1 MVPTAVTICLAV
13 FLVKRKISH
22 LSPLECLN
30 YEEIPLTKGQEK
42 AHKMKSLI
50 SHRRHPEI
58 YLARKYLFRSRKAF
72 FITIITLTIGCGI
85 ALASSVIVRGVD
97 IQNRFLKEPDFRIG
111 ITQEACQTL
120 METSPDTENMVF
132 FSKDLLEDIEQTA
145 GNSMGNES
153 QLFGFY
159 PIIGTNG
166 RESIKLL
173 NQGEEAATV
182 IQTLTTV
189 EKEQL
194 QSYIQKQ
201 EQTADWETFEYENG
215 TFLLHDHRLSETV
228 AEKAMQQVG
237 KEIEVYDLVPVGTE
251 MSGLIPE
258 TLINCGYLDITE
270 EQFPD
275 LNLCWDGRN
284 TNILLVTEDTYGKLT
299 KKLTPQIFAVSFDVE
314 GKQENSIKSQ
324 LKDFIQKKNMEF
336 QAETG
341 YSDKLNLLQIE
352 CKSDLLAKEQ
362 NYIQTSRLL
371 LLVISGCLI
380 FIGVLNFLNVRV
392 ADMILRKKDC
402 TIMRSIGMTKKQL
415 QKMFLAEGLL
425 TWLVLFA
432 FLVTIDSIL
441 IGGASWFM
449 KTKISYFVF
458 HYPIKEMA
466 GILLVLL
473 GICMILPRFF
483 YKQNIERDK

>member
-1 MVPTAVTICLAV
+1 
-13 FLVKRKISH
+13 
-22 LSPLECLN
+22 
-30 YEEIPLTKGQEK
+30 
-42 AHKMKSLI
+42 
-50 SHRRHPEI
+50 
-58 YLARKYLFRSRKAF
+58 
-72 FITIITLTIGCGI
+72 
-85 ALASSVIVRGVD
+85 
-97 IQNRFLKEPDFRIG
+97 
-111 ITQEACQTL
+111 
-120 METSPDTENMVF
+120 
-132 FSKDLLEDIEQTA
+132 
-145 GNSMGNES
+145 
-153 QLFGFY
+153 
-159 PIIGTNG
+159 
-166 RESIKLL
+166 
-173 NQGEEAATV
+173 
-182 IQTLTTV
+182 
-189 EKEQL
+189 
-194 QSYIQKQ
+194 
-201 EQTADWETFEYENG
+201 
-215 TFLLHDHRLSETV
+215 
-228 AEKAMQQVG
+228 
-237 KEIEVYDLVPVGTE
+237 
-251 MSGLIPE
+251 
-258 TLINCGYLDITE
+258 
-270 EQFPD
+270 
-275 LNLCWDGRN
+275 
-284 TNILLVTEDTYGKLT
+284 
-299 KKLTPQIFAVSFDVE
+299 
-314 GKQENSIKSQ
+314 
-324 LKDFIQKKNMEF
+324 MEF

-483 YKQNIERDK
+483 YKQNLERDT